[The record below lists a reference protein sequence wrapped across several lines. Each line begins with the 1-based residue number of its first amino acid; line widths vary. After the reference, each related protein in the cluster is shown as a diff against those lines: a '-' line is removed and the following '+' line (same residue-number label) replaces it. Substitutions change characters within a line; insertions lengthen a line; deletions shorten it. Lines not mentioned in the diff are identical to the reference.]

1 MDLMRLGRGDPTLVS
16 MEVGLVLKVAGVGLL
31 VSVATQILNKSGRDE
46 QATLVT
52 VAGIVVVLL
61 MLVEQ
66 IGSLFSLIYATFGF

>member
-1 MDLMRLGRGDPTLVS
+1 

>member
-1 MDLMRLGRGDPTLVS
+1 MDAVRRGRGDPSLVT
-16 MEVGLVLKVAGVGLL
+16 MEVGLILKVAGVGLL

-52 VAGIVVVLL
+52 IAGIVVVLL

-66 IGSLFSLIYATFGF
+66 IGELFSLIFATFGI

>member
-1 MDLMRLGRGDPTLVS
+1 MDAVRRGRGDPTLVN
-16 MEVGLVLKVAGVGLL
+16 MEVGLILKVAGVGLL

-52 VAGIVVVLL
+52 IAGIVVVLL

-66 IGSLFSLIYATFGF
+66 IGELFSLVYATFGF

>member
-66 IGSLFSLIYATFGF
+66 IGALFSLIYATFGF